1 MFPDYICYPP
11 DPLTETLI
19 LTGDNAMLYN
29 VHQLPTRHHADQ
41 HQTYGKTDS
50 LTARVA
56 HMHNVTICTTLLL
69 ITLPSCQDLVFWSS
83 SITIYFGLIFN

>member
-29 VHQLPTRHHADQ
+29 VHQLPTTMPTNTR
-41 HQTYGKTDS
+41 QTKHMVK
-50 LTARVA
+50 LT
-56 HMHNVTICTTLLL
+56 H
-69 ITLPSCQDLVFWSS
+69 
-83 SITIYFGLIFN
+83 